1 MPRINNSPK
10 PNRPKKFKC
19 PSVKKSQKYLI
30 TQDNQ
35 FIYAKYGD
43 ITANELKFFYYVIS
57 KLNSIS
63 DKDFE
68 LHEVPVSEILGE
80 VLSHE
85 SEDNYTYIKNLCRSL
100 SKRILEDETLV
111 FDPVTNKK
119 EEMFEV
125 MAIFKRI
132 QYLKRKAVICYQ
144 LNDCLKPYLLGLR
157 KNFTQIPLQ
166 HILPIRSGYAIRIYQ
181 ILLSELKQN
190 KNETTRYLIELQDI
204 LCVPKSYY
212 KWKDFKNNV
221 LEPSLKEINATTDIV
236 ASYRT
241 KKERQKITQI
251 VFEICYKDLQKRK
264 DQAKDKEQ
272 QRIQIEV
279 IKPLTELVNKT
290 LAYPTDPLDENA
302 IIALVYRGMH
312 EIKEVKGKLQVVL
325 TLEEVNNPRK
335 KQPLIISN
343 AHQIEKLKAMHENYE
358 KKFFTQNA
366 SKILKNKD
374 GSGLAFS
381 QQIQE
386 NLKKRNEEDKPKT
399 TPNTK
404 AMAMIEKIKKR
415 NVADLFSNNTQED
428 SPNQWK
434 FFSLIPIER
443 TCMPTKD
450 LSKLIEKLNHEKNNA
465 IKNGIYH
472 LIQIK
477 FSYNSNR
484 IEGSSLTYEQ
494 TAHIFD
500 KSALITEKNENI
512 RLDDIF
518 ETINHFECVNY
529 LLESY
534 KEPLSLEYLKTL
546 HKILKN
552 NCSDEIIGGFKK
564 HPNFVGDSATTR
576 PQLVESE
583 LTNLLQRYHSLIA
596 TSLENI
602 IDFHVAFEKIHPFSD
617 GNGRVGRLVMFKECL
632 KNNIM
637 PFIIENEH
645 KAFYYRGIRE
655 YHNTKGYLK
664 DTILQS
670 QDNFNEMVSYFFSK

>member
-10 PNRPKKFKC
+10 PNRPKKFKR

-144 LNDCLKPYLLGLR
+144 LNDCLKPYLIGLR

-279 IKPLTELVNKT
+279 IKPLTELKDKT

-325 TLEEVNNPRK
+325 TLEEANNPRK

-428 SPNQWK
+428 PPNQ
-434 FFSLIPIER
+434 
-443 TCMPTKD
+443 
-450 LSKLIEKLNHEKNNA
+450 
-465 IKNGIYH
+465 
-472 LIQIK
+472 
-477 FSYNSNR
+477 
-484 IEGSSLTYEQ
+484 
-494 TAHIFD
+494 
-500 KSALITEKNENI
+500 
-512 RLDDIF
+512 
-518 ETINHFECVNY
+518 
-529 LLESY
+529 
-534 KEPLSLEYLKTL
+534 
-546 HKILKN
+546 
-552 NCSDEIIGGFKK
+552 
-564 HPNFVGDSATTR
+564 
-576 PQLVESE
+576 
-583 LTNLLQRYHSLIA
+583 
-596 TSLENI
+596 
-602 IDFHVAFEKIHPFSD
+602 
-617 GNGRVGRLVMFKECL
+617 
-632 KNNIM
+632 
-637 PFIIENEH
+637 
-645 KAFYYRGIRE
+645 
-655 YHNTKGYLK
+655 
-664 DTILQS
+664 
-670 QDNFNEMVSYFFSK
+670 

>member
-1 MPRINNSPK
+1 MPKVNNEPK
-10 PNRPKKFKC
+10 PNKHPKKFKR

-30 TQDNQ
+30 TQDNR

-43 ITANELKFFYYVIS
+43 TTANELKFFYYVIS

-63 DKDFE
+63 DKDFQ
-68 LHEVPVSEILGE
+68 LHEVPISEILGE
-80 VLSHE
+80 VLNHE
-85 SEDNYTYIKNLCRSL
+85 NEDNYTYIKNLCRSL
-100 SKRILEDETLV
+100 SKRILEDESLV

-119 EEMFEV
+119 EEIFEV

-166 HILPIRSGYAIRIYQ
+166 HILPIKSGYAIRIYQ

-204 LCVPKSYY
+204 LCVPKSMYA
-212 KWKDFKNNV
+212 WIDFKRNV

-251 VFEICYKDLQKRK
+251 VFEIYYKDLQRRK
-264 DQAKDKEQ
+264 DQAKNKEQ

-279 IKPLTELVNKT
+279 IKPLTELKDKT
-290 LAYPTDPLDENA
+290 LSYPTDPLDENA

-325 TLEEVNNPRK
+325 TLEEANNPRK

-343 AHQIEKLKAMHENYE
+343 ANQIEKLKAMHESYK

-386 NLKKRNEEDKPKT
+386 NLKKKRKEEDKPKT

-404 AMAMIEKIKKR
+404 AMAIIEKIKKR

-428 SPNQWK
+428 PPNQ
-434 FFSLIPIER
+434 
-443 TCMPTKD
+443 
-450 LSKLIEKLNHEKNNA
+450 
-465 IKNGIYH
+465 
-472 LIQIK
+472 
-477 FSYNSNR
+477 
-484 IEGSSLTYEQ
+484 
-494 TAHIFD
+494 
-500 KSALITEKNENI
+500 
-512 RLDDIF
+512 
-518 ETINHFECVNY
+518 
-529 LLESY
+529 
-534 KEPLSLEYLKTL
+534 
-546 HKILKN
+546 
-552 NCSDEIIGGFKK
+552 
-564 HPNFVGDSATTR
+564 
-576 PQLVESE
+576 
-583 LTNLLQRYHSLIA
+583 
-596 TSLENI
+596 
-602 IDFHVAFEKIHPFSD
+602 
-617 GNGRVGRLVMFKECL
+617 
-632 KNNIM
+632 
-637 PFIIENEH
+637 
-645 KAFYYRGIRE
+645 
-655 YHNTKGYLK
+655 
-664 DTILQS
+664 
-670 QDNFNEMVSYFFSK
+670 

>member
-10 PNRPKKFKC
+10 PNRPKKFKR

-85 SEDNYTYIKNLCRSL
+85 SEDNYTYIKNLCRSI

-221 LEPSLKEINATTDIV
+221 LEPSLKEINAITDIV

-241 KKERQKITQI
+241 KKQRQKITEI

-279 IKPLTELVNKT
+279 IKPLTELKDKT

-325 TLEEVNNPRK
+325 TLEEANNPRK

-343 AHQIEKLKAMHENYE
+343 ANQIEKLKAMHENFK

-374 GSGLAFS
+374 GKGSVYI

-404 AMAMIEKIKKR
+404 AMAMIEKIKKH

-428 SPNQWK
+428 PPNQ
-434 FFSLIPIER
+434 
-443 TCMPTKD
+443 
-450 LSKLIEKLNHEKNNA
+450 
-465 IKNGIYH
+465 
-472 LIQIK
+472 
-477 FSYNSNR
+477 
-484 IEGSSLTYEQ
+484 
-494 TAHIFD
+494 
-500 KSALITEKNENI
+500 
-512 RLDDIF
+512 
-518 ETINHFECVNY
+518 
-529 LLESY
+529 
-534 KEPLSLEYLKTL
+534 
-546 HKILKN
+546 
-552 NCSDEIIGGFKK
+552 
-564 HPNFVGDSATTR
+564 
-576 PQLVESE
+576 
-583 LTNLLQRYHSLIA
+583 
-596 TSLENI
+596 
-602 IDFHVAFEKIHPFSD
+602 
-617 GNGRVGRLVMFKECL
+617 
-632 KNNIM
+632 
-637 PFIIENEH
+637 
-645 KAFYYRGIRE
+645 
-655 YHNTKGYLK
+655 
-664 DTILQS
+664 
-670 QDNFNEMVSYFFSK
+670 

>member
-1 MPRINNSPK
+1 MPKVNNEPK
-10 PNRPKKFKC
+10 PNKRPKKFKR

-30 TQDNQ
+30 TQDNR

-43 ITANELKFFYYVIS
+43 TTANELKFFYYVIS

-63 DKDFE
+63 DKDFQ
-68 LHEVPVSEILGE
+68 LHEVPISEILVE

-100 SKRILEDETLV
+100 SKRILEDESLV
-111 FDPVTNKK
+111 YDPVTKK
-119 EEMFEV
+119 EEEMFEV

-144 LNDCLKPYLLGLR
+144 LNDCLKPYLLGLS

-181 ILLSELKQN
+181 MLLSELKQN
-190 KNETTRYLIELQDI
+190 RNEVDLYLINLQDV
-204 LCVPKSYY
+204 LCVPKSFY

-279 IKPLTELVNKT
+279 IKPLTELKDKT

-325 TLEEVNNPRK
+325 TLEEANNPRK

-358 KKFFTQNA
+358 KKFFIQNA

-374 GSGLAFS
+374 GKGSAYI

-386 NLKKRNEEDKPKT
+386 NLKKRKEEEKAIE
-399 TPNTK
+399 TK
-404 AMAMIEKIKKR
+404 ATPTTKAEAVSILEKIKKR

-428 SPNQWK
+428 PPNQ
-434 FFSLIPIER
+434 
-443 TCMPTKD
+443 
-450 LSKLIEKLNHEKNNA
+450 
-465 IKNGIYH
+465 
-472 LIQIK
+472 
-477 FSYNSNR
+477 
-484 IEGSSLTYEQ
+484 
-494 TAHIFD
+494 
-500 KSALITEKNENI
+500 
-512 RLDDIF
+512 
-518 ETINHFECVNY
+518 
-529 LLESY
+529 
-534 KEPLSLEYLKTL
+534 
-546 HKILKN
+546 
-552 NCSDEIIGGFKK
+552 
-564 HPNFVGDSATTR
+564 
-576 PQLVESE
+576 
-583 LTNLLQRYHSLIA
+583 
-596 TSLENI
+596 
-602 IDFHVAFEKIHPFSD
+602 
-617 GNGRVGRLVMFKECL
+617 
-632 KNNIM
+632 
-637 PFIIENEH
+637 
-645 KAFYYRGIRE
+645 
-655 YHNTKGYLK
+655 
-664 DTILQS
+664 
-670 QDNFNEMVSYFFSK
+670 

>member
-1 MPRINNSPK
+1 MPKVNNEPK
-10 PNRPKKFKC
+10 PNKRPKKFKR

-30 TQDNQ
+30 TQDNR

-43 ITANELKFFYYVIS
+43 TTANELKFFYYVIS

-68 LHEVPVSEILGE
+68 LHEVPVSEILGG

-85 SEDNYTYIKNLCRSL
+85 REDNYTYIKNLCRSL
-100 SKRILEDETLV
+100 SKRILEDESLV

-125 MAIFKRI
+125 IAIFKKI
-132 QYLKRKAVICYQ
+132 QYFKRKAVICYQ

-190 KNETTRYLIELQDI
+190 RNEVTMTLIELQDI
-204 LCVPKSYY
+204 LCVPKSFYV
-212 KWKDFKNNV
+212 WIDFKRNV

-241 KKERQKITQI
+241 KKQRQKITEI

-272 QRIQIEV
+272 QRIQMEV
-279 IKPLTELVNKT
+279 IKPLAELKNKT

-302 IIALVYRGMH
+302 IIALVYRGIH
-312 EIKEVKGKLQVVL
+312 EVKEVKGKLQVVL
-325 TLEEVNNPRK
+325 TLEEPNNPRK

-343 AHQIEKLKAMHENYE
+343 ANQIEKLKAMHENYE

-374 GSGLAFS
+374 GKGTAYI

-386 NLKKRNEEDKPKT
+386 NLKKRKEEDKPKT

-415 NVADLFSNNTQED
+415 DIGDLFTNNTQED
-428 SPNQWK
+428 PPNQ
-434 FFSLIPIER
+434 
-443 TCMPTKD
+443 
-450 LSKLIEKLNHEKNNA
+450 
-465 IKNGIYH
+465 
-472 LIQIK
+472 
-477 FSYNSNR
+477 
-484 IEGSSLTYEQ
+484 
-494 TAHIFD
+494 
-500 KSALITEKNENI
+500 
-512 RLDDIF
+512 
-518 ETINHFECVNY
+518 
-529 LLESY
+529 
-534 KEPLSLEYLKTL
+534 
-546 HKILKN
+546 
-552 NCSDEIIGGFKK
+552 
-564 HPNFVGDSATTR
+564 
-576 PQLVESE
+576 
-583 LTNLLQRYHSLIA
+583 
-596 TSLENI
+596 
-602 IDFHVAFEKIHPFSD
+602 
-617 GNGRVGRLVMFKECL
+617 
-632 KNNIM
+632 
-637 PFIIENEH
+637 
-645 KAFYYRGIRE
+645 
-655 YHNTKGYLK
+655 
-664 DTILQS
+664 
-670 QDNFNEMVSYFFSK
+670 

>member
-1 MPRINNSPK
+1 MPKVNNEPK
-10 PNRPKKFKC
+10 PNKRPKKFKR

-30 TQDNQ
+30 TQDNR

-43 ITANELKFFYYVIS
+43 TTANELKFFYYIIS

-63 DKDFE
+63 DKAFE
-68 LHEVPVSEILGE
+68 ACEIPISEILGE
-80 VLSHE
+80 VLEHE
-85 SEDNYTYIKNLCRSL
+85 NLDANYLYIKKLCESL
-100 SKRILEDETLV
+100 SKRYLLDETLIK
-111 FDPVTNKK
+111 DPVTNK
-119 EEMFEV
+119 EV
-125 MAIFKRI
+125 DNFTIMSLFKFL
-132 QYLKRKAVICYQ
+132 QYTKGQATIKYQ
-144 LNDCLKPYLLGLR
+144 LNDCLKPYLLGIR

-272 QRIQIEV
+272 QRIQIEI
-279 IKPLTELVNKT
+279 IKPLTELKDKN

-325 TLEEVNNPRK
+325 TLEEANNPRK

-428 SPNQWK
+428 PPNQ
-434 FFSLIPIER
+434 
-443 TCMPTKD
+443 
-450 LSKLIEKLNHEKNNA
+450 
-465 IKNGIYH
+465 
-472 LIQIK
+472 
-477 FSYNSNR
+477 
-484 IEGSSLTYEQ
+484 
-494 TAHIFD
+494 
-500 KSALITEKNENI
+500 
-512 RLDDIF
+512 
-518 ETINHFECVNY
+518 
-529 LLESY
+529 
-534 KEPLSLEYLKTL
+534 
-546 HKILKN
+546 
-552 NCSDEIIGGFKK
+552 
-564 HPNFVGDSATTR
+564 
-576 PQLVESE
+576 
-583 LTNLLQRYHSLIA
+583 
-596 TSLENI
+596 
-602 IDFHVAFEKIHPFSD
+602 
-617 GNGRVGRLVMFKECL
+617 
-632 KNNIM
+632 
-637 PFIIENEH
+637 
-645 KAFYYRGIRE
+645 
-655 YHNTKGYLK
+655 
-664 DTILQS
+664 
-670 QDNFNEMVSYFFSK
+670 

>member
-1 MPRINNSPK
+1 MPKVNNEPK
-10 PNRPKKFKC
+10 PNKPKKFKR
-19 PSVKKSQKYLI
+19 PRVKKSQKYLI

-43 ITANELKFFYYVIS
+43 TTANELKFFYYVIS

-63 DKDFE
+63 DKSFE

-100 SKRILEDETLV
+100 SKRILEDESLV
-111 FDPVTNKK
+111 FDPVTKK
-119 EEMFEV
+119 EEELFEV

-181 ILLSELKQN
+181 MLLSELKQN
-190 KNETTRYLIELQDI
+190 RNEVDLHLINLQDI

-279 IKPLTELVNKT
+279 IKPLTELKDKT

-312 EIKEVKGKLQVVL
+312 EVKEVKGKLQVVL
-325 TLEEVNNPRK
+325 TLEEANNPRK

-343 AHQIEKLKAMHENYE
+343 ANQIKKLKAMHENYE

-366 SKILKNKD
+366 STILKNKD
-374 GSGLAFS
+374 GKGSVYI

-386 NLKKRNEEDKPKT
+386 NLKKRNEEAKAIENKPKPLKEIQT
-399 TPNTK
+399 QTLEAKPKQEAIVKPMTK
-404 AMAMIEKIKKR
+404 ELG
-415 NVADLFSNNTQED
+415 DLFQQHLTKKD
-428 SPNQWK
+428 PPNQ
-434 FFSLIPIER
+434 
-443 TCMPTKD
+443 
-450 LSKLIEKLNHEKNNA
+450 
-465 IKNGIYH
+465 
-472 LIQIK
+472 
-477 FSYNSNR
+477 
-484 IEGSSLTYEQ
+484 
-494 TAHIFD
+494 
-500 KSALITEKNENI
+500 
-512 RLDDIF
+512 
-518 ETINHFECVNY
+518 
-529 LLESY
+529 
-534 KEPLSLEYLKTL
+534 
-546 HKILKN
+546 
-552 NCSDEIIGGFKK
+552 
-564 HPNFVGDSATTR
+564 
-576 PQLVESE
+576 
-583 LTNLLQRYHSLIA
+583 
-596 TSLENI
+596 
-602 IDFHVAFEKIHPFSD
+602 
-617 GNGRVGRLVMFKECL
+617 
-632 KNNIM
+632 
-637 PFIIENEH
+637 
-645 KAFYYRGIRE
+645 
-655 YHNTKGYLK
+655 
-664 DTILQS
+664 
-670 QDNFNEMVSYFFSK
+670 

>member
-1 MPRINNSPK
+1 MPKINNEPK
-10 PNRPKKFKC
+10 PNKRPKKFKR

-30 TQDNQ
+30 TQDNR

-43 ITANELKFFYYVIS
+43 TTANELKFFYYVIS

-68 LHEVPVSEILGE
+68 LHEVPISEILGE
-80 VLSHE
+80 VLDHE
-85 SEDNYTYIKNLCRSL
+85 NLDANYLYIKNLCRSL

-181 ILLSELKQN
+181 MLLSELKQN
-190 KNETTRYLIELQDI
+190 RNKVTRYLIELQDV
-204 LCVPKSYY
+204 LCVPKSFYA
-212 KWKDFKNNV
+212 WINFKRRV
-221 LEPSLKEINATTDIV
+221 LEPSIKEINATTDII
-236 ASYRT
+236 ASYTT
-241 KKERQKITQI
+241 KKQRQKITEI

-264 DQAKDKEQ
+264 DQAKAKEQ

-279 IKPLTELVNKT
+279 IKPLTELKDKT

-325 TLEEVNNPRK
+325 TLEEANNPRK

-374 GSGLAFS
+374 GKGTAYI

-386 NLKKRNEEDKPKT
+386 NLKKRKEEEKAIE
-399 TPNTK
+399 TK
-404 AMAMIEKIKKR
+404 ATPTTKAEAVSILEKIKKR

-428 SPNQWK
+428 PPNQ
-434 FFSLIPIER
+434 
-443 TCMPTKD
+443 
-450 LSKLIEKLNHEKNNA
+450 
-465 IKNGIYH
+465 
-472 LIQIK
+472 
-477 FSYNSNR
+477 
-484 IEGSSLTYEQ
+484 
-494 TAHIFD
+494 
-500 KSALITEKNENI
+500 
-512 RLDDIF
+512 
-518 ETINHFECVNY
+518 
-529 LLESY
+529 
-534 KEPLSLEYLKTL
+534 
-546 HKILKN
+546 
-552 NCSDEIIGGFKK
+552 
-564 HPNFVGDSATTR
+564 
-576 PQLVESE
+576 
-583 LTNLLQRYHSLIA
+583 
-596 TSLENI
+596 
-602 IDFHVAFEKIHPFSD
+602 
-617 GNGRVGRLVMFKECL
+617 
-632 KNNIM
+632 
-637 PFIIENEH
+637 
-645 KAFYYRGIRE
+645 
-655 YHNTKGYLK
+655 
-664 DTILQS
+664 
-670 QDNFNEMVSYFFSK
+670 

>member
-1 MPRINNSPK
+1 MPKVNNEPK
-10 PNRPKKFKC
+10 PNKRPKKFKR

-30 TQDNQ
+30 TQGNQ
-35 FIYAKYGD
+35 FIYAKYGNT
-43 ITANELKFFYYVIS
+43 TANELKFFYYVIS

-63 DKDFE
+63 DKAFE
-68 LHEVPVSEILGE
+68 ACEIPISEILGE
-80 VLSHE
+80 VLKHE
-85 SEDNYTYIKNLCRSL
+85 NLDANYLYIKKLCESL
-100 SKRILEDETLV
+100 SKRYLLDETLIK
-111 FDPVTNKK
+111 DPVTNK
-119 EEMFEV
+119 EV
-125 MAIFKRI
+125 NNFTIMSLFKFL
-132 QYLKRKAVICYQ
+132 QYTEGQATIKYQ

-190 KNETTRYLIELQDI
+190 RNETTRYLIELQDI

-221 LEPSLKEINATTDIV
+221 LEPSLKEINATTDII

-251 VFEICYKDLQKRK
+251 VFEICYKDLQRRK
-264 DQAKDKEQ
+264 EQAKDKEQ

-290 LAYPTDPLDENA
+290 LAYPTDPLDENT

-325 TLEEVNNPRK
+325 TLEEANNPRK

-428 SPNQWK
+428 PPNQ
-434 FFSLIPIER
+434 
-443 TCMPTKD
+443 
-450 LSKLIEKLNHEKNNA
+450 
-465 IKNGIYH
+465 
-472 LIQIK
+472 
-477 FSYNSNR
+477 
-484 IEGSSLTYEQ
+484 
-494 TAHIFD
+494 
-500 KSALITEKNENI
+500 
-512 RLDDIF
+512 
-518 ETINHFECVNY
+518 
-529 LLESY
+529 
-534 KEPLSLEYLKTL
+534 
-546 HKILKN
+546 
-552 NCSDEIIGGFKK
+552 
-564 HPNFVGDSATTR
+564 
-576 PQLVESE
+576 
-583 LTNLLQRYHSLIA
+583 
-596 TSLENI
+596 
-602 IDFHVAFEKIHPFSD
+602 
-617 GNGRVGRLVMFKECL
+617 
-632 KNNIM
+632 
-637 PFIIENEH
+637 
-645 KAFYYRGIRE
+645 
-655 YHNTKGYLK
+655 
-664 DTILQS
+664 
-670 QDNFNEMVSYFFSK
+670 